1 MGLGTANEWVP
12 EPLAPGALGAERPA
26 SPSPVAAARRLPE
39 PPPPDVAAVL
49 DALLTAA
56 ATELRS
62 PGAPPSAAQLLD
74 RVRGLGRA
82 VNALQAELARTVV
95 AAEDAEAAF
104 ADGLTHM
111 AGWMRGHLN
120 TTGAE
125 SKAVLAAGRLQ
136 QRMPVLAAAAAS
148 GAVSQGQLA
157 VVGRILT
164 DRVWALGEVAG
175 VDLAALDRA
184 VTDTATGEHA
194 RTLPQVCARIADQ
207 LDPDGPEPVDPTAG
221 RTLRITR
228 RADGSRGIRGD
239 LDAIGG
245 EKVEAAL
252 EAIAAAGRCEGDL
265 RSRGQ
270 RTADALVQL
279 ADLHLAAGDLP
290 VLRGTK
296 PQVTA
301 LVQLGDLLDPTLV
314 AAAATLGSGAVVSN
328 LAARAAA
335 CDAVVN
341 RVVLGPDGLPLD
353 VGRTHRLVPA
363 HIRRAAEVRDGGCIF
378 AGCHNPTWMCDAHHV
393 VHWIDGGDTSLEN
406 TALLCERHHTQVHHG
421 FAIRWD
427 PDDGRW
433 RTFRPDGS
441 EILVGPLSDDWDH
454 TPPPDGPLFVDLPLG
469 A

>member
-1 MGLGTANEWVP
+1 M
-12 EPLAPGALGAERPA
+12 
-26 SPSPVAAARRLPE
+26 AAARRRPE

-49 DALLTAA
+49 DALLAAA
-56 ATELRS
+56 ATDLR
-62 PGAPPSAAQLLD
+62 PRAAPLSAAQLLD

-82 VNALQAELARTVV
+82 VNVLQAELARTVV

-104 ADGLTHM
+104 TDGLTHM
-111 AGWMRGHLN
+111 AGWLRGHLN

-136 QRMPVLAAAAAS
+136 QRMPVLGAAAAS
-148 GAVSQGQLA
+148 GAVSPGQLA

-164 DRVWALGEVAG
+164 DRVWELGEVAG
-175 VDLAALDRA
+175 VDLATLDQL
-184 VTDTATGEHA
+184 VTDTATGDQA
-194 RTLPQVCARIADQ
+194 RCLPQVCQRIADQ

-221 RTLRITR
+221 RSLRFTR

-314 AAAATLGSGAVVSN
+314 EAATTLGSGAVVSN

-433 RTFRPDGS
+433 RTSRPDGS
-441 EILVGPLSDDWDH
+441 EILVGPVSGDWPQ
-454 TPPPDGPLFVDLPLG
+454 PPPDGPLFVDLPLG